1 VETLRAA
8 GQSVFTGTVNR
19 PELLMRVSP
28 FALDAVCTD
37 RPLELRAETAAL
49 VGAELPL
56 AA

>member
-1 VETLRAA
+1 
-8 GQSVFTGTVNR
+8 
-19 PELLMRVSP
+19 MRVSP